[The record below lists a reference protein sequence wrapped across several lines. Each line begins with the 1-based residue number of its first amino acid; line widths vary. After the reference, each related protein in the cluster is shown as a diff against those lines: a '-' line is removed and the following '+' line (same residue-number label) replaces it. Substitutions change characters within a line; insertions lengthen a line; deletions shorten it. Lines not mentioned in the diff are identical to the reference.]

1 MITAPPASI
10 HTPLLLITTILIAI
24 ATQHAAAQQ
33 GIPDDVELIN
43 NDEASATG
51 KLAMPF
57 NNRIYQSYP
66 VVLLDPQLV
75 RPRGAAVAMFFRQMR
90 SRLANQVT
98 TTCSNLLQQRPA
110 FRASATLFGD
120 NAEAGPMGTVVFA
133 QHPLG
138 SPLMVTINAT
148 GMPPGKHAVHIH
160 AFGDLKEGCKSTG
173 PHLRHI
179 LVGKIVNS

>member
-1 MITAPPASI
+1 MITTSRSSI
-10 HTPLLLITTILIAI
+10 HLLLITTILII
-24 ATQHAAAQQ
+24 IGSQHAAGQQ
-33 GIPDDVELIN
+33 GANGIPDDVELID
-43 NDEASATG
+43 NDAASTG
-51 KLAMPF
+51 TDKLGTPF
-57 NNRIYQSYP
+57 NNRVYQSYP

-90 SRLANQVT
+90 SRLASQVT
-98 TTCSNLLQQRPA
+98 TTCSNLLQPRPA
-110 FRASATLFGD
+110 FRAAATLFGD
-120 NAEAGPMGTVVFA
+120 NAEGGPMGTVVFA

-148 GMPPGKHAVHIH
+148 GMPAGKHAVHIH

-179 LVGKIVNS
+179 LVRQRR